1 MRATL
6 SPVFTSG
13 RMKLMSDSLEE
24 AATLLV
30 AEIGR
35 DVQGHNSIE
44 FQKTF
49 QYTFQEVVMGLKS
62 L

>member
-13 RMKLMSDSLEE
+13 RMKLMSDFLEE

-30 AEIGR
+30 AEIDR

-44 FQKTF
+44 FQMYF
-49 QYTFQEVVMGLKS
+49 QQS
-62 L
+62 LSLAIMLL

>member
-13 RMKLMSDSLEE
+13 RMKLMSDFLEE

-30 AEIGR
+30 AEIDR

-44 FQKTF
+44 FQ
-49 QYTFQEVVMGLKS
+49 
-62 L
+62 

>member
-1 MRATL
+1 MRTTL

-13 RMKLMSDSLEE
+13 RMKLMSDFLEE

-35 DVQGHNSIE
+35 DVQGHDSIE
-44 FQKTF
+44 FQ
-49 QYTFQEVVMGLKS
+49 
-62 L
+62 